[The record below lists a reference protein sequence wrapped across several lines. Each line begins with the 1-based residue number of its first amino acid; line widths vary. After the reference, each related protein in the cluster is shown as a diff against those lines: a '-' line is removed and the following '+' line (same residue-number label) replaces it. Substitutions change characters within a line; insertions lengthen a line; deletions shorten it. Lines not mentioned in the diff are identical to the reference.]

1 MTNLIIYVFVSNRFM
16 KWLTIISGACVSGA
30 AAAMFFKNKDKG
42 SLDVTKVTPQ
52 TPNGKNEDEKKWP
65 NQMTISTIQSAAV
78 PPNLD
83 AN

>member
-1 MTNLIIYVFVSNRFM
+1 MFVLNRFM

-52 TPNGKNEDEKKWP
+52 SQNGKHEDEKKWP